1 MKYPKIREL
10 KEAVIALV
18 KGGYTTKF
26 PYEEHI
32 PALKF
37 RGKPI
42 PDEKECIGC
51 GACAFVC
58 PANAIEL
65 VDDKVNEV
73 RNLTWHYDLCIF
85 CGQCEREC
93 TTEKG
98 VKLSNTEFDL
108 ATPDRKTLFST
119 IKKEILV
126 CPLCGEVIAPKD
138 HILWIGKKLKNMAF
152 GNYAVFSVLL
162 KEMGLGDLNIEKG
175 ESIAKRKDFFKIT
188 CPKCRRRALLID
200 EYGNINFESDTI
212 GNK

>member
-18 KGGYTTKF
+18 KGPYTTKF

-32 PALKF
+32 PSLKF

-65 VDDKVNEV
+65 VDDKVNKV
-73 RNLTWHYDLCIF
+73 RSLTWHYDLCIF
-85 CGQCEREC
+85 CGQCEMEC

-98 VKLSNTEFDL
+98 VKLSNKEFDL
-108 ATPDRKTLFST
+108 ATSDRKTLFST

-126 CPLCGEVIAPKD
+126 CPLCDEVIAPKD
-138 HILWIGKKLKNMAF
+138 QILWIGKKLGDMAF
-152 GNYAVFSVLL
+152 GNYTVFSVLL
-162 KEMGLGDLNIEKG
+162 KELGFGDLNLQKG
-175 ESIAKRKDFFKIT
+175 ESISKRQDFFKIT
-188 CPKCRRRALLID
+188 CPKCRRINLLID
-200 EYGNINFESDTI
+200 EYGKIDFE
-212 GNK
+212 K